1 MKIFKRNNK
10 ILVFTF
16 FILLLNV
23 ACEKETEYEVLS
35 GQLIGYV
42 TLYDSDRTK
51 LSDSGGVE
59 VIVEGSNPQI
69 KASTDEDGQFK
80 IDNLKSGIYN
90 IVFNKEGY
98 CQHKIISYQFVG
110 GNKPSTIYQTAL
122 YSQSNFQIDSLKIT
136 DLERQYTVEF
146 MVNAKISNQ
155 KENLSSYC
163 RYYLSN
169 EPDISY
175 KKYISTDIAYRF
187 SGDEDISFYIR
198 IDTLKFPIGSELYL
212 IMYPTS
218 ETYQNYTD
226 INTGNKIYT
235 SINSNKPSEVATI
248 TIPEV
253 EAPWW
258 LD

>member
-1 MKIFKRNNK
+1 MKIFKKNNK
-10 ILVFTF
+10 ILILSF
-16 FILLLNV
+16 FILLLNI

-51 LSDSGGVE
+51 LSDNSGVE

-69 KASTDEDGQFK
+69 KASTDEDGQFI

-98 CQHKIISYQFVG
+98 CQHKIVSYQFVG
-110 GNKPSTIYQTAL
+110 GNKPATLYQTSL
-122 YSQSNFQIDSLKIT
+122 YGLSNLQIDSLEIT

-146 MVNAKISNQ
+146 VVTAKVTKQN
-155 KENLSSYC
+155 ENTSSYC
-163 RYYLSN
+163 RFYLSN
-169 EPDISY
+169 TPDISY
-175 KKYISTDIAYRF
+175 KNYSTTDIVYSF
-187 SGDEDISFYIR
+187 SSNEYISFYLQ
-198 IDTLKFPIGSELYL
+198 IDTLKFPIGSELYV
-212 IMYPTS
+212 IMYPAS
-218 ETYQNYTD
+218 EPYQNYTD

-235 SINSNKPSEVATI
+235 SININNPSEVANI

-253 EAPWW
+253 EAPW
-258 LD
+258 